1 MALESCFTNVKLV
14 IDFSSYIQPYVDNI
28 KLGYE
33 DRNNLF
39 YFCGAKRL
47 RLKRVLFIA
56 HHRLDRAP
64 GQRYRFEQY
73 FDWFEKNGVECVL
86 SNLLNEEDDR
96 NLYKPRNYWNKLK
109 IAVRSWNK
117 RRNDLKRLSE
127 FDLVVI
133 YREARITRG
142 ISFEKRVADI
152 GIPMLFDFDD
162 AIWVKDMSAGNKWL
176 SFLKSSNKVKKILP
190 LCSHVIAGND
200 YLAEYARQFN
210 NNVSIVPS
218 TIDCEKY
225 VPMGQSSDKVT
236 IGWVGSH
243 TTVKH
248 FELVINV
255 YRNLLKKY
263 GDLIRFKVIGDPLY
277 RNEELGII
285 GEPWS
290 NEREVELFNSI
301 DIGVMPLEEDPWTKG
316 KCGMKG
322 LLYMSVGKPAVM
334 SAVGM
339 NCEIVEHG
347 INGYIPVGENEWF
360 DVLSQLIE
368 NTALRERIG
377 NHARQTVLEKFS
389 KRSQQSR
396 LLNIY
401 LKAMGIENEAETVSK
416 ELSPVIQQSKLKV
429 NQPELNTVA

>member
-1 MALESCFTNVKLV
+1 MLSEK
-14 IDFSSYIQPYVDNI
+14 
-28 KLGYE
+28 E
-33 DRNNLF
+33 
-39 YFCGAKRL
+39 

-73 FDWFEKNGVECVL
+73 FEWFRENGIECVL
-86 SNLLNEEDDR
+86 SNLLDEEDDK
-96 NLYKPRNYWNKLK
+96 NLYKPRNYWNKFK
-109 IAVRSWNK
+109 ISIKSWNK
-117 RRNDLKRLSE
+117 RRKDLRRIKD

-133 YREARITRG
+133 YREASITRRV
-142 ISFEKRVADI
+142 SFEKKASKLGV
-152 GIPMLFDFDD
+152 PMLFDFDD

-176 SFLKSSNKVKKILP
+176 SFMKSSNKIRRILP
-190 LCSHVIAGND
+190 LCSHVTAGNE
-200 YLAEYARQFN
+200 YLADFARQFN
-210 NNVSIVPS
+210 DNVSIVPS
-218 TIDCEKY
+218 TIDCRKY
-225 VPMGQSSDKVT
+225 IPMERISDKIT

-263 GDLIRFKVIGDPLY
+263 GDKIQFKVIGDPTY
-277 RNEELGII
+277 ENKELGIV

-301 DIGVMPLEEDPWTKG
+301 DIGVMPLEEDAWTLG

-322 LLYMSVGKPAVM
+322 ILYMSVGKPAVM

-339 NCEIVEHG
+339 NCDIVSHG
-347 INGYIPVGENEWF
+347 VDGYVPVGEEEWF
-360 DVLSQLIE
+360 QVLSDLIE
-368 NTALRERIG
+368 NESLRNEVG
-377 NHARQTVLEKFS
+377 QKARETVFNRYS
-389 KRSQQSR
+389 ISSQKEH

-401 LKAMGIENEAETVSK
+401 QRAMGIEPSPLIIENEVEPQVGVPQRKFNS
-416 ELSPVIQQSKLKV
+416 
-429 NQPELNTVA
+429 VA

>member
-1 MALESCFTNVKLV
+1 MN
-14 IDFSSYIQPYVDNI
+14 D
-28 KLGYE
+28 E
-33 DRNNLF
+33 DRNFLF
-39 YFCGAKRL
+39 YFCSANSQ

-56 HHRLDRAP
+56 HHRLDRSP

-73 FDWFEKNGVECVL
+73 FSWLEENGIQCEL
-86 SNLLNEEDDR
+86 SNLLDEEDDR
-96 NLYKPRNYWNKLK
+96 NLYMPRNYWNKFK
-109 IAVRSWNK
+109 IAVNSWKK
-117 RRNDLKRLSE
+117 RRADLKRIQDY
-127 FDLVVI
+127 DLVVI

-142 ISFEKRVADI
+142 ISFEKKVAKK
-152 GIPMLFDFDD
+152 GIPMLFDYDD

-176 SFLKSSNKVKKILP
+176 SFLKSSNKIQKILP
-190 LCSHVIAGND
+190 LCTHVTAGNE
-200 YLAEYARQFN
+200 YLAEYAKQFN
-210 NNVSIVPS
+210 KNVSIVPS

-225 VPMGQSSDKVT
+225 IPMGQSSEKVT

-255 YRNLLKKY
+255 YKNLLKKY
-263 GDLIRFKVIGDPLY
+263 GDRIQFKVIGDPLY
-277 RNEELGII
+277 QNEELGII

-339 NCEIVEHG
+339 NCDIIDHG
-347 INGYIPVGENEWF
+347 QNGYVPVGEDAWF
-360 DVLSQLIE
+360 EVLSELIDNDE
-368 NTALRERIG
+368 LRKKIG
-377 NHARQTVLEKFS
+377 DEGRKTILEKYSYGVIKHQMLEIYSSLVGIQIPAKSAIPFRKS
-389 KRSQQSR
+389 ATITAP
-396 LLNIY
+396 LNADVR
-401 LKAMGIENEAETVSK
+401 KK
-416 ELSPVIQQSKLKV
+416 KQELPV
-429 NQPELNTVA
+429 PELVRS

>member
-1 MALESCFTNVKLV
+1 MLSEK
-14 IDFSSYIQPYVDNI
+14 
-28 KLGYE
+28 E
-33 DRNNLF
+33 
-39 YFCGAKRL
+39 

-73 FDWFEKNGVECVL
+73 FEWFRENGIECVL
-86 SNLLNEEDDR
+86 SNLLDEEDDK
-96 NLYKPRNYWNKLK
+96 NLYKPRNYWNKFK
-109 IAVRSWNK
+109 ISIKSWNK
-117 RRNDLKRLSE
+117 RRKDLRRIKD

-133 YREARITRG
+133 YREASITRR
-142 ISFEKRVADI
+142 ISFEKKASKLGV
-152 GIPMLFDFDD
+152 PMLFDFDD

-176 SFLKSSNKVKKILP
+176 SFMKSSNKIQRILP
-190 LCSHVIAGND
+190 LCSHVTAGNE
-200 YLAEYARQFN
+200 YLADFARQYN
-210 NNVSIVPS
+210 DNVSIVPS
-218 TIDCEKY
+218 TIDCRKY
-225 VPMGQSSDKVT
+225 VPMERISDKIT

-263 GDLIRFKVIGDPLY
+263 GDKIQFKVIGDPTY
-277 RNEELGII
+277 ENKELGIV

-301 DIGVMPLEEDPWTKG
+301 DIGVMPLEEDAWTLG

-322 LLYMSVGKPAVM
+322 ILYMSVGKPAVM

-339 NCEIVEHG
+339 NCDIVNHG
-347 INGYIPVGENEWF
+347 VDGYVPVGEEEWF
-360 DVLSQLIE
+360 QVLSDLIE
-368 NTALRERIG
+368 NESLRNEVG
-377 NHARQTVLEKFS
+377 QKARETVFNRYS
-389 KRSQQSR
+389 ISSQKEH

-401 LKAMGIENEAETVSK
+401 QRAMGIEP
-416 ELSPVIQQSKLKV
+416 SPLIIENKV
-429 NQPELNTVA
+429 EPQVGVPQRKFNSVA